1 MKISPIQIQEISD
14 LMEFYNSVFINA
26 NVGSSLLNRN
36 QKRILKR
43 FGIALSPVDQQ
54 THVDYV
60 YKFGML
66 ASSLKYKRTK
76 DFDFKGLKS
85 FIKSGNFL
93 PLSDLEKHTLDV
105 LKHQMYKDV
114 TQLKNRQISDLYQ
127 LSIESSQ
134 KDKYQQIIQREAMNA
149 VNERMSIKQFSKV
162 LSDKASD
169 WVRDFDKVADFVM
182 HSAYQHGKAMSLVR
196 QYGTNVKVWYM
207 VKKDACKHCK
217 RIYIKNTRTNEPRV
231 FQLLEV
237 LNNGSNIG
245 RKMDDLRATAYSLHV
260 FCRCEM
266 EVFDENTVW
275 DQQKQLFIQTRN
287 NYGVTRKSKIKITNN
302 GT

>member
-162 LSDKASD
+162 LSEKASD